1 MLGCANHS
9 RLEAHLVTFVLP
21 PGLESIMSEMAR
33 ETGQTAD
40 QIILDAVEERLA
52 GFRDLRI
59 AEERMRTLDGD
70 AIPLD
75 EILRKYGL
83 ADTGEPL
90 GKPAAG

>member
-1 MLGCANHS
+1 M
-9 RLEAHLVTFVLP
+9 VTFILP

-33 ETGQTAD
+33 ETGLTAE

-52 GFRDLRI
+52 DFHDLRI
-59 AEERMRTLDGD
+59 AEERMRDPEGR

-75 EILRKYGL
+75 DVLRKYGL

-90 GKPAAG
+90 GKPAAE